1 MKKQKYSTV
10 SIGEAARLTNASIKQ
25 IRFWED
31 RGLIPNPQRV
41 VCGKRAYRQFTQ
53 NDLDFIKTVKR
64 FLDEGFTLR
73 TAAQK
78 AAEKFEKGGN

>member
-1 MKKQKYSTV
+1 MNKQKYNTV

-25 IRFWED
+25 IRFWAD

-53 NDLDFIKTVKR
+53 NDLNFIKTVKG
-64 FLDEGFTLR
+64 FLDEGFTLQ
-73 TAAQK
+73 AAAKK
-78 AAEKFEKGGN
+78 AEENFKKGEN